1 MQICPKYE
9 AAMEILGKRWNG
21 LILRALMDGRKRF
34 KDIRELI
41 PSLSDRMLSE
51 RFKEL
56 EAAGLV
62 ARHVYPE
69 TPVRVEYEL
78 TEKGST
84 LKPALD
90 ELQKWAEMWWTAD
103 SVKK

>member
-1 MQICPKYE
+1 MQICPRYE
-9 AAMEILGKRWNG
+9 AAMVIIGKRWNG

-56 EAAGLV
+56 EAAGLIV
-62 ARHVYPE
+62 RHVHPE
-69 TPVRVEYEL
+69 TPVRIEYEL
-78 TEKGST
+78 TEKGKT

-90 ELQKWAEMWWTAD
+90 ELQKWAEMWLSAEA
-103 SVKK
+103 VKK

>member
-1 MQICPKYE
+1 MRICPKYE
-9 AAMEILGKRWNG
+9 AAMEIIGKRWNG
-21 LILRALMDGRKRF
+21 LILRALMTGRKRF

-56 EAAGLV
+56 EAAGLIE
-62 ARHVYPE
+62 RHVIAD

-78 TEKGST
+78 TEKGKT

-90 ELQKWAEMWWTAD
+90 ELQKWAEMWLTPELT
-103 SVKK
+103 KK